1 MFLKL
6 AGLAGLILLFATPGY
21 AKDAAASGSMQRD
34 AVLSQADMSALTDTR
49 IVLLKAALQLT
60 PEQSKYWPALEEAM
74 RARAQGRQQRLMAL
88 ASKLDQPEAADPV
101 ALMRERADN
110 LIARGTDLK
119 RLADAWQP
127 LSQTLSDDQKR
138 RTRVFAVH
146 FLHLVRGAVEE
157 RQMQMEDE
165 GAE

>member
-1 MFLKL
+1 MRTKL
-6 AGLAGLILLFATPGY
+6 AGLAGFLFVLAIPGY
-21 AKDAAASGSMQRD
+21 AQDRAVMQHEG
-34 AVLSQADMSALTDTR
+34 VLSQADMNALTDTR
-49 IVLLKAALQLT
+49 IAGLKAALQLT

-88 ASKLDQPEAADPV
+88 ASKLEQPGELDPV

-119 RLADAWQP
+119 KLADAWQP

-138 RTRVFAVH
+138 RMRVFAVH
-146 FLHLVRGAVEE
+146 FLHLVRLAAEE
-157 RQMQMEDE
+157 RQTQMEEE

>member
-1 MFLKL
+1 MFMKL
-6 AGLAGLILLFATPGY
+6 AGLVGLVLFFTTAGY
-21 AKDAAASGSMQRD
+21 AKDTAASGPVQRE
-34 AVLSQADMSALTDTR
+34 AVLSQADINALTDTR
-49 IVLLKAALQLT
+49 IAGLKAALQLT

-88 ASKLDQPEAADPV
+88 ASKLDSSEEADPV
-101 ALMRERADN
+101 ALMRQRSDN

-138 RTRVFAVH
+138 RMRVFVVH

-157 RQMQMEDE
+157 RQMQMEEE
-165 GAE
+165 GAD